1 MKGLASLKEAL
12 NDATKLS
19 DIDPGVF
26 MAPFLEIIR
35 SEETTGPV
43 TSLALSAVNKIIS
56 YGLIG
61 MRTIYTIKFT
71 IFMHFNSLDMNI

>member
-1 MKGLASLKEAL
+1 MKGLATLKEAL
-12 NDATKLS
+12 NDAKHLS
-19 DIDPGVF
+19 QIEPGAF
-26 MAPFLEIIR
+26 IAPFLEIIR

-61 MRTIYTIKFT
+61 E
-71 IFMHFNSLDMNI
+71 

>member
-61 MRTIYTIKFT
+61 ISTFRTITA
-71 IFMHFNSLDMNI
+71 NQLL

>member
-1 MKGLASLKEAL
+1 MKSLVSLKEAL
-12 NDATKLS
+12 NDAKHLS
-19 DIDPGVF
+19 QIEPGVF

-35 SEETTGPV
+35 SEKTTGPV

-61 MRTIYTIKFT
+61 NKI
-71 IFMHFNSLDMNI
+71 

>member
-1 MKGLASLKEAL
+1 MKGLATLKEAL
-12 NDATKLS
+12 NETKNLS
-19 DIDPGVF
+19 QLEPGVF

-43 TSLALSAVNKIIS
+43 TSIALSAVNKIIS

-61 MRTIYTIKFT
+61 MIIK
-71 IFMHFNSLDMNI
+71 HLK